1 MQGIWEWLH
10 LEKCFFSKSARRQ
23 RTCMYVR
30 IVRDISLI
38 FNEFKDAPLWFLCNY
53 YTARIRIRVN
63 LDQGKRN
70 LVRFSKKFELS
81 KGESEPRSDGKI
93 QGKWFQLAVSSS
105 YPSSSYT
112 GGLGRFSS
120 IFLSLFAI
128 DQLRKIKYH
137 RMETIIH
144 KMRRVKKD
152 QTSQCFQFIRPF
164 DLIIEDRMS
173 SLQFL
178 LPTPLSIMKLKPLP
192 ATEHVHRGK
201 PLAFPNDIR
210 ISEWY

>member
-53 YTARIRIRVN
+53 YTARIRVIGVN

-128 DQLRKIKYH
+128 DQLRKIKSN

-144 KMRRVKKD
+144 KMRRD
-152 QTSQCFQFIRPF
+152 QERPNQSVFSVHSAFRFNHWRQDVLSPVPSPYPSIDNEIKTTSGYWTCTSREATCF
-164 DLIIEDRMS
+164 
-173 SLQFL
+173 
-178 LPTPLSIMKLKPLP
+178 
-192 ATEHVHRGK
+192 
-201 PLAFPNDIR
+201 
-210 ISEWY
+210 SEWY

>member
-1 MQGIWEWLH
+1 M
-10 LEKCFFSKSARRQ
+10 
-23 RTCMYVR
+23 
-30 IVRDISLI
+30 
-38 FNEFKDAPLWFLCNY
+38 
-53 YTARIRIRVN
+53 
-63 LDQGKRN
+63 DQGKRN

-128 DQLRKIKYH
+128 DQLRKIKSN

-144 KMRRVKKD
+144 KMRKD
-152 QTSQCFQFIRPF
+152 QERPNQSVF
-164 DLIIEDRMS
+164 
-173 SLQFL
+173 
-178 LPTPLSIMKLKPLP
+178 
-192 ATEHVHRGK
+192 
-201 PLAFPNDIR
+201 
-210 ISEWY
+210 